1 MSQSPPSCANL
12 LLHGTRPG
20 RDASRPAQAPAGP
33 LPGSRPM
40 TGEATE
46 PVVAVCDSLVV
57 ARALARALE
66 RAGFDPAAI
75 SVVGHG
81 EEAMPPT
88 VDERLR
94 RWIGLGGVV
103 GALGGLAAG
112 VALVLPPM
120 GLLLAVGPLLTVL
133 LAMLEAAAVGAGL
146 SAIVGLL
153 TSAGLRLVDALDG
166 DAQSVARRFVVFVH
180 GTRDDETRAREL
192 ARAAGMDGARVA

>member
-1 MSQSPPSCANL
+1 MSQSPPSCAD
-12 LLHGTRPG
+12 LLHRTRPG
-20 RDASRPAQAPAGP
+20 RDAPPRPAQASAGP
-33 LPGSRPM
+33 LPASLPL

-57 ARALARALE
+57 ARALAGALE

-81 EEAMPPT
+81 EEALPPT

-94 RWIGLGGVV
+94 RWIGLGGAV

-112 VALVLPPM
+112 IALVLPPV
-120 GLLLAVGPLLTVL
+120 GPLLAAGPLLTVL
-133 LAMLEAAAVGAGL
+133 LVTLEGAAVGAGL
-146 SAIVGLL
+146 SAIVGVL
-153 TSAGLRLVDALDG
+153 TSAGLRLVDALDC

-180 GTRDDETRAREL
+180 GTRDDETRARDL
-192 ARAAGMDGARVA
+192 ARAAGIDGARVA